1 MMKVLVINTVRF
13 KLNGISAVIK
23 NYYQAMNKKD
33 IQMDFMAI
41 DVPIDEYR
49 CFFEKNNL
57 RCFVICKKNIISY
70 FLKIMKLCRDEKY
83 DIVHIHGNS
92 ANMAIE
98 LLAVALGGAKIRIA
112 HSHNTATMHPFMH
125 KLLWPIFSKLCTTRL
140 ACGED
145 AGRWLYRDKKFIVLN
160 NGIQTNEYSYSE
172 ETRNIIRKEL
182 GVQDD
187 EILLGHVGN
196 FIEQKNHS
204 FLIDIFSEIH
214 STNPKFKLLLI
225 SDGMLMPIIKDKVHN
240 LGLDDAVIFLGKTL
254 KVSEYLQG
262 MDLFLLPSLH
272 EGLPVVLV
280 EAQAAG
286 LICIVADTVAKE
298 ADLTGTSIYLP
309 ITSTDLWVKEIGKA
323 EFVKIDRD
331 EGSKKNIVLI
341 KEKGYDIGQNADKLR
356 QIYVNACEEI

>member
-1 MMKVLVINTVRF
+1 MKVLVINTVRF

-23 NYYQAMNKKD
+23 NYYQAMDKKNL
-33 IQMDFMAI
+33 QMDFVAI
-41 DVPIDEYR
+41 DDPSDEYR
-49 CFFEKNNL
+49 CFFETNHL
-57 RCFVICKKNIISY
+57 RCFVFHKKNIDSY
-70 FLKIMKLCRDEKY
+70 FCKILNLCRKEKY

-98 LLAVALGGAKIRIA
+98 LFAVTLGGVKVRIA
-112 HSHNTATMHPFMH
+112 HSHNTTTMHPFMH
-125 KLLWPIFSKLCTTRL
+125 NLLWPMFSKLCTTRL

-145 AGRWLYRDKKFIVLN
+145 AGKWMYRDKNFTVLN
-160 NGIQTNEYSYSE
+160 NGIQTKDYAFSE
-172 ETRNIIRKEL
+172 EKRNTVRKEL
-182 GVQDD
+182 GIQDD

-204 FLIDIFSEIH
+204 FLIDIFSEVH
-214 STNPKFKLLLI
+214 SENPKFKLLLI
-225 SDGMLMPIIKDKVHN
+225 SDGMLMPIIKDKVHS

-286 LICIVADTVAKE
+286 LICAVSNTVAKE
-298 ADLTGTSIYLP
+298 ADLTETSVFLP
-309 ITSTDLWVKEIGKA
+309 INSTAPWAEAVKKLGY
-323 EFVKIDRD
+323 
-331 EGSKKNIVLI
+331 KKRNREEDSTNNIALI
-341 KEKGYDIGQNADKLR
+341 KEKGYDIEQNADKLR
-356 QIYVNACEEI
+356 QIYVSACEER

>member
-1 MMKVLVINTVRF
+1 MKVLVINTVRF

-23 NYYQAMNKKD
+23 NYYQAMDKKNL
-33 IQMDFMAI
+33 QMDFVAI
-41 DVPIDEYR
+41 DDPSDEYR
-49 CFFEKNNL
+49 CFFETNHL
-57 RCFVICKKNIISY
+57 RCFVFHKKNIDSY
-70 FLKIMKLCRDEKY
+70 FCKILNLCRKEKY

-98 LLAVALGGAKIRIA
+98 LFAVTLGGVKVRIA

-125 KLLWPIFSKLCTTRL
+125 NLLWPMFSKLCTTRL

-145 AGRWLYRDKKFIVLN
+145 AGKWLYRDKNFTVLN
-160 NGIQTNEYSYSE
+160 NGIQTKDYAFSE
-172 ETRNIIRKEL
+172 EKRNTVRKEL
-182 GVQDD
+182 GIQDD

-204 FLIDIFSEIH
+204 FLIDIFSEVH
-214 STNPKFKLLLI
+214 SENPKFKLLLI
-225 SDGMLMPIIKDKVHN
+225 SDGMLMPIIKDKVYS

-286 LICIVADTVAKE
+286 LICAVSNTVAKE
-298 ADLTGTSIYLP
+298 ADLTETSVFLP
-309 ITSTDLWVKEIGKA
+309 INSTAPWAEAVKKLGY
-323 EFVKIDRD
+323 
-331 EGSKKNIVLI
+331 KKRNREEDSTNNIALI
-341 KEKGYDIGQNADKLR
+341 KEKGYDIEQNADKLR
-356 QIYVNACEEI
+356 QIYVSACEER